1 MKGMTPLE
9 EEMSMSMKFR
19 LFASVAAPLVSLP
32 LLIQPAGAL
41 PLPAVETVPMSAP
54 MSGVIQVQDKP
65 PLLPPGAQAQ
75 EKGGDDKEQKPRRPP
90 QGAQEQ
96 GGAQGGGER
105 PQRRQQA
112 DQNQGG
118 GGNDRQRPPAQQD
131 AGQAQGQGPGERPQR
146 RQQADQNQGGSD
158 RQRPPVQQNAD
169 PGRGNAPA
177 AGENRRQQADQNQGG
192 SDRQRPPAQQN
203 AEPAKPA
210 TPPVKPPT
218 QQSADP
224 GKGTQPPAAG
234 DNRRQ
239 QADQNQGT
247 PAGKPPAQ
255 QSADPTKPATPPVKP
270 PTQQSA
276 DPGKG
281 TQPPA
286 AGGNRPQQADQ
297 NQGTPAGKPPTQQNA
312 DPTKPGQPPAAGGN
326 RPQQADQNQNG
337 NDPRRPPAQQNA
349 DPTKPGQPPAAGGN
363 RPQQADQNQN
373 GNDPRQRPQQNAD
386 QPQRNN
392 DRQPLPGQ
400 PGQQNADQNQRGND
414 RTTVNPGATREQA
427 DTRPQPRPE
436 TPRTPEQVER
446 AKQIA
451 KDPRAARDNEKVVLP
466 VENGAA
472 VLDSAKEDDRPRRD
486 GDRPRRPPP
495 QQADQRDFTPP
506 RSDADAQ
513 AGRDVS
519 RQQRDQWR
527 QMRRELADERGQR
540 LDARPQYD
548 RPQGWDYRDVPPGMD
563 RDRDRD
569 GRRVIISIDNETYVR
584 NDDSRRFYDENRGA
598 RPQYE
603 RLRDGQVREVITR
616 DDGTRVVTVRNRY
629 GEIVQ
634 RSRIVRGGNEYVL
647 YYAPELM
654 DQQRGQDYVW
664 RDPGDDLPPMRL
676 NVPVDDYIIDTSS
689 QPNRDYYQFLEK
701 PPVER
706 VERVYTLDEVRYS
719 ARIRDK
725 VPRIDLDTVTF
736 ATGSAEIPMNQASSL
751 RQVADA
757 INKVLKNDPSETFLI
772 EGHTDAVGS
781 DESNLVLSDE
791 RAESVAR
798 VLTDAFAIPPEN
810 LSTQGYGERYLKV
823 RTDGPSQEN
832 RRVTIRRITSLVK
845 PIASNQ

>member
-1 MKGMTPLE
+1 
-9 EEMSMSMKFR
+9 MSMKFR
-19 LFASVAAPLVSLP
+19 LFASVAAPILSLP
-32 LLIQPAGAL
+32 LMIQPVSAMPRPDVEAGSVGA
-41 PLPAVETVPMSAP
+41 TVP
-54 MSGVIQVQDKP
+54 GIIQVQDKP
-65 PLLPPGAQAQ
+65 LLPPSAQAQ
-75 EKGGDDKEQKPRRPP
+75 PKGGQDEEQKPRAPKGAP
-90 QGAQEQ
+90 DQGSQKGAQDQ
-96 GGAQGGGER
+96 GSGER

-118 GGNDRQRPPAQQD
+118 GSDRQRPPAQQD
-131 AGQAQGQGPGERPQR
+131 AGQGQGERPQR
-146 RQQADQNQGGSD
+146 RQQADQNQSGSD
-158 RQRPPVQQNAD
+158 RQKPSAQQNVD
-169 PGRGNAPA
+169 PRVNQTAPTD
-177 AGENRRQQADQNQGG
+177 NRRQQADQNQGG

-203 AEPAKPA
+203 A
-210 TPPVKPPT
+210 
-218 QQSADP
+218 DP
-224 GKGTQPPAAG
+224 GKGGA
-234 DNRRQ
+234 
-239 QADQNQGT
+239 T
-247 PAGKPPAQ
+247 PVKPPAQ
-255 QSADPTKPATPPVKP
+255 QSAEPGKGGTAPAKPATQQSADPSKTAQPPAAGGNRPQQADQNQNATDPRKP
-270 PTQQSA
+270 ATQQNADPGKGGATPAKPATQQSA

-297 NQGTPAGKPPTQQNA
+297 NPTDPRKPPTQQNA
-312 DPTKPGQPPAAGGN
+312 DPAKGVQPPAQQNADPGKGTQPPAAGGN
-326 RPQQADQNQNG
+326 RPQQADQNQNP
-337 NDPRRPPAQQNA
+337 NDPRRQ
-349 DPTKPGQPPAAGGN
+349 
-363 RPQQADQNQN
+363 
-373 GNDPRQRPQQNAD
+373 PQQNAD
-386 QPQRNN
+386 QPQSR
-392 DRQPLPGQ
+392 DRQPMPGQ
-400 PGQQNADQNQRGND
+400 PPVQQPGQPPSQQNADQNQRGND
-414 RTTVNPGATREQA
+414 RKTVNPGATREQA

-446 AKQIA
+446 AKQLA

-495 QQADQRDFTPP
+495 QQADQRDFAPP

-513 AGRDVS
+513 AGRDIS

-527 QMRRELADERGQR
+527 QQRRELAEERGER
-540 LDARPQYD
+540 LDARPQFE
-548 RPQGWDYRDVPPGMD
+548 RPRGWDYRDVPPDMD

-584 NDDSRRFYDENRGA
+584 HDDSRRFYDENRGA

-616 DDGTRVVTVRNRY
+616 DDGTRIVTVRNRY

-634 RSRIVRGGNEYVL
+634 RSRVVRGGDEYVL
-647 YYAPELM
+647 YYAPELVNA
-654 DQQRGQDYVW
+654 QRDQDYVW
-664 RDPGDDLPPMRL
+664 RDPGEDLPPMRL
-676 NVPVDDYIIDTSS
+676 SVPVDDYIIDTSS

-757 INKVLKNDPSETFLI
+757 INKVLQKDPSETFLI

-798 VLTDAFAIPPEN
+798 VLTDAFNIPPEN

-845 PIASNQ
+845 PVASNQ